1 MAKEIKPIGS
11 TDISAM
17 GAVVENLM
25 TDLRQ
30 IIDEARIHV
39 ASTANYELTMM
50 YWHIGERINRD
61 VLGNERATYGKQ
73 IIATVSRQLQAWYG
87 SKGFEE
93 RTIRR
98 MVQFAQEFPDW
109 QIVSPLVSKLSWTHF
124 LTKIVPQVATQL
136 QALYGSKGFEI
147 RNVRRMMQ
155 FAQQI
160 KEEKIVSQLATKLSW
175 SHFIEVLSLKD
186 ELQKEF
192 YLTLAANELWGRNRL
207 RKEIDGMLYE
217 RTALSSKPE
226 EVVKQE
232 LANVR
237 DNKVVSPDV
246 VFKSPYF
253 LEFTGLNG
261 MYSEKDLED
270 SLVAHLEQFILE
282 LGNGFCF
289 VERQKRMIIDG
300 EDFYLDL
307 LFYHR
312 KLHRLIAIDLKL
324 GRFKAQYKGQM
335 ELYLRW
341 LEQNEMEPGEETP
354 LGLLLC
360 TEGSEEQIELLQ
372 LDKSGI
378 KVAQYMTELP
388 PRNILVQQIQKS
400 LEAAKAK
407 WGCEGKED
415 EE

>member
-50 YWHIGERINRD
+50 YWHIGERINRV

-73 IIATVSRQLQAWYG
+73 
-87 SKGFEE
+87 
-93 RTIRR
+93 
-98 MVQFAQEFPDW
+98 
-109 QIVSPLVSKLSWTHF
+109 
-124 LTKIVPQVATQL
+124 IVPQVATQL

-226 EVVKQE
+226 EVVNQD

-237 DNKVVSPDV
+237 DNKHVSPDV

-253 LEFTGLNG
+253 LEFTGLKG
-261 MYSEKDLED
+261 LYSEKDL
-270 SLVAHLEQFILE
+270 LQKL
-282 LGNGFCF
+282 NGKMK
-289 VERQKRMIIDG
+289 ERRKRY
-300 EDFYLDL
+300 E
-307 LFYHR
+307 
-312 KLHRLIAIDLKL
+312 
-324 GRFKAQYKGQM
+324 
-335 ELYLRW
+335 
-341 LEQNEMEPGEETP
+341 
-354 LGLLLC
+354 
-360 TEGSEEQIELLQ
+360 
-372 LDKSGI
+372 
-378 KVAQYMTELP
+378 
-388 PRNILVQQIQKS
+388 
-400 LEAAKAK
+400 
-407 WGCEGKED
+407 
-415 EE
+415 

>member
-1 MAKEIKPIGS
+1 MANEIKPIGS
-11 TDISAM
+11 TEISAKD
-17 GAVVENLM
+17 AVVGNLM

-30 IIDEARIHV
+30 IIDEARIHL
-39 ASTANYELTMM
+39 ASTANYEHTMM

-61 VLGNERATYGKQ
+61 VLGNERAEYGKQ
-73 IIATVSRQLQAWYG
+73 IVS
-87 SKGFEE
+87 
-93 RTIRR
+93 
-98 MVQFAQEFPDW
+98 
-109 QIVSPLVSKLSWTHF
+109 
-124 LTKIVPQVATQL
+124 QVATQL

-155 FAQQI
+155 FAQQFPDW
-160 KEEKIVSQLATKLSW
+160 EIVSPLVTKLSW
-175 SHFIEVLSLKD
+175 SHFIEVLPLKD
-186 ELQKEF
+186 ELQREF

-207 RKEIDGMLYE
+207 RKEIDAMLYE
-217 RTALSSKPE
+217 RTALASKPE

-253 LEFTGLNG
+253 LEFTGLKG
-261 MYSEKDLED
+261 LYSEKDLED
-270 SLVAHLEQFILE
+270 SLVSHLERFILE

-289 VERQKRMIIDG
+289 AERQKRMIIDG

-341 LEQNEMEPGEETP
+341 LEQNEMEPGEESP

-378 KVAQYMTELP
+378 KVVQYMTELP
-388 PRNILVQQIQKS
+388 PRDVLIQQIQKS
-400 LEAAKAK
+400 LEVAKAK
-407 WGCEGKED
+407 WGNERKED
-415 EE
+415 EV